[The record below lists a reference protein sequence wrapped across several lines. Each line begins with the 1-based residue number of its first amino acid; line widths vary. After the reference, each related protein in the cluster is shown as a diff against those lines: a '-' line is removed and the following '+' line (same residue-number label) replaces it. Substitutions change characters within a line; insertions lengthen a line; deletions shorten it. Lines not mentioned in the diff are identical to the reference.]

1 MMNNHLGNALM
12 NISMHDMLSIPWN
25 KIILCYIVLSTI
37 PGAYEP
43 PKAAKEHETQ
53 FHDNPNYVT
62 VFVLRHLQMEL
73 QPHEVE
79 MSSPPSKKRKTS
91 RKTQPTL
98 LLPCVTGHVQFC
110 IRLQINGILLS
121 LYGN

>member
-1 MMNNHLGNALM
+1 MH
-12 NISMHDMLSIPWN
+12 ISMHDMLSIPWN
-25 KIILCYIVLSTI
+25 KITLRYIVLSTI

-43 PKAAKEHETQ
+43 LKATKKHETE

-62 VFVLRHLQMEL
+62 VFVLRNLQMKL

-79 MSSPPSKKRKTS
+79 MSSLSSKKRKTS

-98 LLPCVTGHVQFC
+98 PMPCVTGHVQFC
-110 IRLQINGILLS
+110 IQLQINGILLS